1 MISIY
6 MFYGIISMAVGIL
19 LGYAMIPLLRKMKFG
34 QSIREEGPKGH
45 LSKSGTPTMGG
56 LIFMTAVFGTLL
68 LRGFLTPEVQL
79 FGILFGGLGLVGFA
93 DDYLK
98 IKRRKNLG
106 LRAWQKLVGQLA
118 IALAG
123 AWFAQ
128 LTYGT
133 AILVPGWS
141 LTFDLGMFYFP
152 FVVFVILALSNGINL
167 TDGLDGLAGSVT
179 FLVSLTLAVMSFQL
193 QAHGSGVLA
202 AILAGGLLA
211 FLFFNRY
218 PAKVFMG
225 DVGSLALGGAVTALT
240 LSTGTLL
247 WILIFGVV
255 YVLETLSVVLQV
267 SSFKLT
273 GKRLF
278 KMAPLHHHFELSGW
292 HETRV
297 VLAFCAATAL
307 GCVFSLALLNP

>member
-1 MISIY
+1 MISTY
-6 MFYGIISMAVGIL
+6 VFYGIISMAVGIL

-56 LIFMTAVFGTLL
+56 LIFMTAVFGILL

-106 LRAWQKLVGQLA
+106 LRAWQKLVGQLTA
-118 IALAG
+118 ALGG

-128 LTYGT
+128 STFGT

-179 FLVSLTLAVMSFQL
+179 VLVSLTLAVMSFQL
-193 QAHGSGVLA
+193 EAHGSGVLA

-297 VLAFCAATAL
+297 VLVFCAVTAL